1 MWRDGV
7 VLRLAKSGS
16 STVEGGFSSFLIL
29 GSSARQAGHPPSS
42 IADLALIHAT
52 ISLTAALLRYIS
64 HSVRRLLW
72 VRAAIRTVVPSPW
85 ISMILPAASSSRC
98 PAVSRENAF
107 RLSDPL
113 CCAS

>member
-64 HSVRRLLW
+64 HSVRRLLR

-85 ISMILPAASSSRC
+85 ISYDPSRSFLIEV
-98 PAVSRENAF
+98 AGSVTGERISVE
-107 RLSDPL
+107 
-113 CCAS
+113 